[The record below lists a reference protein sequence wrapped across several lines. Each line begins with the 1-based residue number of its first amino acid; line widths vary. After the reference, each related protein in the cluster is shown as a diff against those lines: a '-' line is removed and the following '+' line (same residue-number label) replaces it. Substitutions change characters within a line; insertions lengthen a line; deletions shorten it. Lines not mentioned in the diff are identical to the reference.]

1 MISKNFRA
9 PSTADVRIV
18 DSFWAPRQTA
28 TRDATVPVFY
38 DRCKEA
44 GILDHIDPDIAEKP
58 RMLLNGVH
66 GMTAQRFWDSDIGKL
81 VEMAG
86 YVLVGARDAA
96 LEAKIDVL
104 VDKLGRM
111 QQPDGY
117 LNSWFI
123 YQEKGK
129 RWTNL
134 RDDHELYCAG
144 HLIEG
149 AVAYFE
155 ATGKR
160 KLLDIMCRYVDHIAA
175 TFGAGPGQKRG
186 YCGHEE
192 IELALVRLYHLTG
205 ERKHL
210 DLARYFIDERGR
222 QPHYFDQEARER
234 GVDPAKFYFGSYE
247 YNQGHLPVREQD
259 KVVGHAVR
267 AMYLYSGMADVA
279 AEFGDVALKTALDRL
294 WDDLMSKRLYVTGGM
309 GPSARNEGFTA
320 DYDLPNES
328 AYAETCAAVG
338 LVFWASRMLRVDLDG
353 RYGDAMELALFNGAL
368 AGVSLDGSLF
378 YYENPLA
385 SRGNH
390 LRWKWHRCPCCP
402 PNIGRLIASLGRYAY
417 GVASDALAVHL
428 FVGSELRC
436 TLDGVAV
443 KVAQQTRYPWDGA
456 VRLEIEPEAPARFTL
471 HLRIPA
477 WCRTPS
483 LRINGQPVG
492 IAVSDKGYVHI
503 DRRWERGDRVDLDLP
518 MTIERVH
525 AHPDIRDDAGR
536 VALKRGPLVY
546 CAEACDNAHP
556 IHALALPENGA
567 LKSDFDASL
576 LGGVVTLRAEALAD
590 DTGDGSGVL
599 YRFAP
604 PGQQHAELRA
614 IPYYAWGHRQPGTMQ
629 VWLRDVSAPK

>member
-1 MISKNFRA
+1 MSLPTFRA
-9 PSTADVRIV
+9 PTTGSVRI
-18 DSFWAPRQTA
+18 DDAFWSPRLEA
-28 TRDATVPVFY
+28 TRAATVPVFY
-38 DRCKEA
+38 DRCRDA

-58 RMLLNGVH
+58 RKALNGVH
-66 GMTAQRFWDSDIGKL
+66 GLSAQRFWDSDIGKL
-81 VEMAG
+81 IEMAG
-86 YVLVGARDAA
+86 YVLADKRDAA
-96 LEAKIDVL
+96 LEARIDTL
-104 VDKLGRM
+104 IGKLARM

-160 KLLDIMCRYVDHIAA
+160 AFLDIMVRYVDHIASV
-175 TFGAGPGQKRG
+175 FGTGPGQKRG

-192 IELALVRLYHLTG
+192 IELALVRLYHVTG
-205 ERKHL
+205 DQKHR
-210 DLARYFIDERGR
+210 DLALYFIDERGR
-222 QPHYFDQEARER
+222 QPHYYDEEARAR
-234 GVDPAKFYFGSYE
+234 GVDPAKYYFGSYE
-247 YNQGHLPVREQD
+247 YGQAHLPVREQD

-267 AMYLYSGMADVA
+267 AMYLYCGMADIVA
-279 AEFGDVALKTALDRL
+279 EPGDAALKAALERL
-294 WDDLMSKRLYVTGGM
+294 WDDLMKKRLYVTGGM

-338 LVFWASRMLRVDLDG
+338 LVFWASRMLRFDLDR

-385 SRGNH
+385 SRGDH

-417 GVASDALAVHL
+417 GVADNALAIHL
-428 FVGSELRC
+428 FIGG
-436 TLDGVAV
+436 T
-443 KVAQQTRYPWDGA
+443 AQLAMGGNRVTVSQTTRYPWDGA
-456 VRLEIEPEAPARFTL
+456 VEIALSPATPATFAVSI
-471 HLRIPA
+471 RIPA
-477 WCRTPS
+477 WCAAPR
-483 LRINGQPVG
+483 LMINGAAVG
-492 IAVSDKGYVHI
+492 LTAVTTKGYATI
-503 DRRWERGDRVDLDLP
+503 ERRWAPGDRVTLDLP
-518 MTIERVH
+518 MTVDRIH

-536 VALKRGPLVY
+536 VALQRGPLVY
-546 CAEACDNAHP
+546 CAESCDNPEP
-556 IHALALPENGA
+556 IHAMTLPERGEVTA
-567 LKSDFDASL
+567 AFDTGL
-576 LGGVVTLRAEALAD
+576 LGGMVRISTPAKVNGASTSSSALYS
-590 DTGDGSGVL
+590 TT
-599 YRFAP
+599 P
-604 PGQQHAELRA
+604 PESRETRLTAV
-614 IPYYAWGHRQPGTMQ
+614 PYFAWGHRQAGPMQ
-629 VWLRDVSAPK
+629 VWLREG